1 MSSIVLTALPA
12 GVLRLAV
19 LVIMVPGGAARAMR
33 LNFSNAAPDR
43 IVEGIALLGE
53 ALGRVLGG

>member
-19 LVIMVPGGAARAMR
+19 LVIMVPGAAALLAMR
-33 LNFSNAAPDR
+33 LQPW
-43 IVEGIALLGE
+43 GL
-53 ALGRVLGG
+53 